1 MLRNNWTDYSS
12 LTICSTLAGHSIKTG
27 GITFTFSKSDDK
39 EEDNTD
45 KEEPISVG
53 DSNQHSVSIEQQ
65 ENEEPQTNIQEITR
79 YAYRVNL

>member
-1 MLRNNWTDYSS
+1 MLRNNWTGYSS

-27 GITFTFSKSDDK
+27 GITFTFLKRDDK
-39 EEDNTD
+39 EEEHTD

-53 DSNQHSVSIEQQ
+53 DSSQHSVTIEHQ

-79 YAYRVNL
+79 HAYPVNV